1 MPLFELNLTGF
12 RFPEDLPNDRAN
24 FRFVAD
30 LRYMDHRKQFKTAH
44 AVMPSLDT
52 FWECDKR
59 RADRPNHVRDATE
72 ARFDMDKIDVWERL
86 VFLVRAEAVHSIQFK
101 VLDVNRRDAW
111 DVVKDFLGGVL
122 EGAIGGW
129 KKDLRKEVSGL
140 EGGALGAAGD
150 DVQSFLLK
158 KLAGGDKLLFR
169 GAADLQAEAGDHHGF
184 RVGEGGAFSVHGPGT
199 NGAYSVEFVLEQTET

>member
-12 RFPEDLPNDRAN
+12 RFPDDLPNDRAN

-59 RADRPNHVRDATE
+59 RGDRPNHVRDASE
-72 ARFDMDKIDVWERL
+72 ARFDMAKIDVWERL

-111 DVVKDFLGGVL
+111 DIVKDFLGGVL
-122 EGAIGGW
+122 EGAVGGW

-169 GAADLQAEAGDHHGF
+169 GAADLQADVGDHGGF
-184 RVGEGGAFSVHGPGT
+184 RVGEGGAFSVHGAGT
-199 NGAYSVEFVLEQTET
+199 GGTYSVEFVLEQTEA

>member
-1 MPLFELNLTGF
+1 MTLFELNLTGF
-12 RFPEDLPNDRAN
+12 SFPAELPNDRAN

-30 LRYMDHRKQFKTAH
+30 LRYIDHRKQFKTAH

-59 RADRPNHVRDATE
+59 RAGRPNHVRHGNDG
-72 ARFDMDKIDVWERL
+72 RFDMEKVDVWERL

-101 VLDVNRRDAW
+101 VLDVDRKDAW
-111 DVVKDFLGGVL
+111 DTVKNFLGGVL
-122 EGAIGGW
+122 EGAVGGW

-158 KLAGGDKLLFR
+158 KLAGGDRVLFR
-169 GAADLQAEAGDHHGF
+169 GAADLQAGVGDHRGF
-184 RVGEGGAFSVHGPGT
+184 RVDEGGAFAVHGQGT
-199 NGAYSVEFVLEQTET
+199 GGGYEIEFVMEEREA